1 MRPPRLHDAGRAA
14 RRGERD
20 AMSPLANARLLAA
33 RIPDAELAIVP
44 GAGHACALERPE
56 ESLALLVEWLERRAP
71 IPAGAPRTGAAPHWE
86 PFTRTL
92 GLPIGALRSGASL
105 AELAS
110 ERIREVGRSGH
121 VAAER

>member
-56 ESLALLVEWLERRAP
+56 ESLALLVDWLERRAP
-71 IPAGAPRTGAAPHWE
+71 IQAGAPRTGAAARWE
-86 PFTRTL
+86 PFTRTV

-105 AELAS
+105 GELAS